1 MNYGKLAANT
11 PKTEKKGRGPGKPW
25 PKGVSGN
32 PKGRPKTKPI
42 TDIFRELFD
51 SPEDRQQ
58 IKDNIAKTLKSK
70 GMAGVILL
78 ERAADRLEGKVPD
91 ELEVRDLRE
100 LTDEEIDER
109 LATLDADTGQGI
121 EDREDKLARRK
132 SKTEAGT

>member
-109 LATLDADTGQGI
+109 LELDRTRDQYPAVRSNRVECRRGR
-121 EDREDKLARRK
+121 REFGHL
-132 SKTEAGT
+132 